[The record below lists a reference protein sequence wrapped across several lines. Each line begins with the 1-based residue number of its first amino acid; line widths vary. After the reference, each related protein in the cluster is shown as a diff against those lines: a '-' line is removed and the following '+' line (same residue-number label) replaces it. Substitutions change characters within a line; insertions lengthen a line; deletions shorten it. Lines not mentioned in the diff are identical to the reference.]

1 MNKLLYFTILTI
13 ILLSYYTFIFLM
25 IILNAWS
32 NNFTII
38 TIASFGI
45 WEKYGDLIAIILTII
60 YIILNI
66 RLIYKNRDTFKE
78 V

>member
-1 MNKLLYFTILTI
+1 MNKVLYFSIITI
-13 ILLSYYTFIFLM
+13 ILLSYYTFMFSVIIF
-25 IILNAWS
+25 NAWS
-32 NNFTII
+32 NNYTYI
-38 TIASFGI
+38 TIATYGI

-60 YIILNI
+60 YIILYI

>member
-25 IILNAWS
+25 IIFNAWS
-32 NNFTII
+32 NNFTYI

-45 WEKYGDLIAIILTII
+45 WEKIGDLIAIILTII
-60 YIILNI
+60 YIIFYI
-66 RLIYKNRDTFKE
+66 RLIYKNRHIFK
-78 V
+78 

>member
-1 MNKLLYFTILTI
+1 MNKILYFTILTI
-13 ILLSYYTFIFLM
+13 ILLSYYTFIFSV
-25 IILNAWS
+25 IIFNAWF
-32 NNFTII
+32 NNYTYI
-38 TIASFGI
+38 TIATYGI

-60 YIILNI
+60 YIILYI